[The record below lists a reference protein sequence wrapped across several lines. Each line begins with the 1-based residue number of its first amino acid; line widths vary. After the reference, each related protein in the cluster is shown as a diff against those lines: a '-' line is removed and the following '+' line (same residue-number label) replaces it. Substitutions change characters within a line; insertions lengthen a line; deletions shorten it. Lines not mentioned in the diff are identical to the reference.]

1 MYKALFVFLLRN
13 SEVWG
18 LLEMWNKKEARKVS
32 NTRNMMKINYMHV
45 CKYDS
50 DIYFV
55 LLISDN
61 KKKKVIWEFYLKWDV
76 WSNIIKIYK
85 CN

>member
-1 MYKALFVFLLRN
+1 
-13 SEVWG
+13 
-18 LLEMWNKKEARKVS
+18 MWNKKEARKVS

-61 KKKKVIWEFYLKWDV
+61 KKKKVI
-76 WSNIIKIYK
+76 
-85 CN
+85 